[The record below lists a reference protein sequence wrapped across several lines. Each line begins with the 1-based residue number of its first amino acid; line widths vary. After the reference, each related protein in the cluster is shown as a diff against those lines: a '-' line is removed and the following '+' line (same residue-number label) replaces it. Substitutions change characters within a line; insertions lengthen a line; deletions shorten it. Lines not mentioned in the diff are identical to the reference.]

1 MQLDGNLLAFASED
15 VQKARGPGC
24 RGAVWHA
31 SWDLR
36 TDAAIVTAAA
46 ERCLDQRAAC
56 RLSGRDD
63 DGPYC
68 RCQTKRA
75 RRSSDAARHA
85 EKLRQALGG
94 RSA

>member
-1 MQLDGNLLAFASED
+1 MVLA
-15 VQKARGPGC
+15 
-24 RGAVWHA
+24 AVAQCGVALRHA